1 MTENE
6 LHEQKHGRGWSPYT
20 FQPLPDGYFLDFQKF
35 RRLFHGSGFIA
46 EAVTAPHPIDKIFR
60 RFGFRPDYPDTV
72 NQTAAAAVNIPG
84 TGQTDA
90 AAGKLINNG
99 AVNPVNNRFL
109 YARRVKVEARESA
122 SVESSASSNLES

>member
-6 LHEQKHGRGWSPYT
+6 LHEQKHGSGWSPYT

-90 AAGKLINNG
+90 AAGKLVNNG
-99 AVNPVNNRFL
+99 AVNPDNRAFIT
-109 YARRVKVEARESA
+109 
-122 SVESSASSNLES
+122 ASSITVNIESVGVDG